1 MNVLEAVYNFFAKY
15 KSSER
20 VLVAVSGGADSL
32 VLLHS
37 LLEYQNQKPPL
48 HIEVFHLNHK
58 IRGATADADAAF
70 VQKFCADHQI
80 VSHIIEE
87 DVPAAARA
95 AKTGLEEAARHKRY
109 TWLNRLCAERE
120 ISLVLTAHTA
130 DDNAETVVLRLLRG
144 TGLSGLAGIPEI
156 APLPASDSD
165 SNFRVGRPLLNVWR
179 REIEM
184 YCFENL
190 LTPRQ
195 DETNFTLEYTRNKV
209 RLELLPRLETEYQPG
224 VKRSL
229 QRLAELARDEE
240 AWLDTLVE
248 HEFRQNLKDKADHK
262 IVAFERSYWQK
273 QSVALQRRLLRRAIA
288 ELNGSQN
295 VTMHN
300 IELVRELFGAGR
312 AGQLDLPGK
321 LVAFAGQ
328 SEVGVYERY
337 KYVGDEH
344 YELPEAGLR
353 LDIPG
358 KFSAPDNR
366 WTLHSQI
373 VQPDRGKMGDR
384 DKFHAR
390 LDYAKIGAG
399 VIIRQRRAGD
409 RYRALGAPGRRKLQD
424 IMVDAKI
431 PRAERDA
438 LPILVMADDLNR
450 IIWLPGSLIADE
462 FKVTQET
469 KLILDIIYTTS
480 L

>member
-1 MNVLEAVYNFFAKY
+1 MNVLQAVYNFFAKY

-37 LLEYQNQKPPL
+37 LLEYRNQKPPL
-48 HIEVFHLNHK
+48 YIEVFHLNHK

-70 VQKFCADHQI
+70 VQKFCAENQI
-80 VSHIIEE
+80 FSHIIEE
-87 DVPAAARA
+87 DVPAAAKS
-95 AKTGLEEAARHKRY
+95 AKIGLEEAARQMRY
-109 TWLNRLCAERE
+109 RWLNRLCAERE
-120 ISLVLTAHTA
+120 IPLVLTAHTA
-130 DDNAETVVLRLLRG
+130 DDNAETVLLRLLRG

-156 APLPASDSD
+156 APLPGSDSD
-165 SNFRVGRPLLNVWR
+165 SNFRVGRPLLNIWR

-190 LTPRQ
+190 LTPRR

-209 RLELLPRLETEYQPG
+209 RLDLLPRLETEYQPG

-229 QRLAELARDEE
+229 HRLAELARDEE

-248 HEFRQNLKDKADHK
+248 REFRQNLKDKADHK
-262 IVAFERSYWQK
+262 IIAFERSYWESQP
-273 QSVALQRRLLRRAIA
+273 VALQRRLLRRAIA

-295 VTMHN
+295 VMMHN
-300 IELVRELFGAGR
+300 IERVRELFALGK

-337 KYVGDEH
+337 KYASHER
-344 YELPEAGLR
+344 YELPEAGVL
-353 LDIPG
+353 LNIPG
-358 KFSAPDNR
+358 KFTAPDNR
-366 WTLHSQI
+366 WELSSQI
-373 VQPDRGKMGDR
+373 VHPDGGKMGNR

-399 VIIRQRRAGD
+399 VIIRRRQAGD

-431 PRAERDA
+431 PRADRDA
-438 LPILVMADDLNR
+438 LPVLALADDPNR
-450 IIWLPGSLIADE
+450 IIWLPGSLIADD

-469 KLILDIIYTTS
+469 KLILEIVYTTT